1 MPLHSAT
8 ATMGRSTSLNNNIKK
23 ILMKKLLPALALT
36 LPFAASA
43 QTQVSIYGV
52 VDAFAGRTATASAPQ
67 AVTGL
72 TSGGMITSFYGFSG
86 TESLGG
92 GMKAQFQLEG
102 FFRGDTG
109 EAGRFPGEATFARNA
124 NVGLGGGFGLVRLGR
139 IGNPLF
145 VAAGQ
150 INPFGPSTRFSP
162 LINQVFTAA
171 GGNAT
176 LGDTGWSNSIQYA
189 SNPIYDTTFI
199 AQYSLGEQT
208 GAHNNNW
215 AAVAKYVGKE
225 LAVTAGAQNVRFGP
239 GLTAA
244 APAQRTYLAAA
255 SYDFKA
261 IKLFASYTEHETKVS
276 ERDAHSVHAG
286 FTVPS
291 LGGAGRWMVAW
302 SRLTEEAKA
311 VPEFHRDTAAI
322 GYDYNLS
329 SRTDIYAVL
338 MYDKI
343 SNAAKGNTYIGGI
356 RHRF

>member
-1 MPLHSAT
+1 
-8 ATMGRSTSLNNNIKK
+8 
-23 ILMKKLLPALALT
+23 MKKLLPVLVLT
-36 LPFAASA
+36 LPLAAAA
-43 QTQVSIYGV
+43 QTQVTIYGV
-52 VDAFAGRTATASAPQ
+52 VDAYAGRNATANAPA
-67 AVTGL
+67 AVTGIN
-72 TSGGMITSFYGFSG
+72 SGGMITSFYGFSG
-86 TESLGG
+86 TEALGG
-92 GMKAQFQLEG
+92 GLKAQFQLEG

-109 EAGRFPGEATFARNA
+109 EAGRFPGEAIFARNA
-124 NVGLGGGFGLVRLGR
+124 NVGLAGEFGLLRLGR

-162 LINQVFTAA
+162 LINQIFTAA

-189 SNPIYDTTFI
+189 ANPVHDTTFI

-225 LAVTAGAQNVRFGP
+225 LAVTLGAQNTRFGP
-239 GLTAA
+239 GLNAA

-255 SYDFKA
+255 SYDFKVV
-261 IKLFASYTEHETKVS
+261 KLFASYSDHEAKVS
-276 ERDAHSVHAG
+276 ERDAHSLHAG
-286 FTVPS
+286 FTVPTH
-291 LGGAGRWMVAW
+291 GGAGRWMVAW
-302 SRLTEEAKA
+302 SRLTEKAKV
-311 VPEFHRDTAAI
+311 VPEFHRDTAAA

-329 SRTDIYAVL
+329 PRTDLYAVL

-343 SNAAKGNTYIGGI
+343 SNAGKGNTYIAGI

>member
-1 MPLHSAT
+1 
-8 ATMGRSTSLNNNIKK
+8 
-23 ILMKKLLPALALT
+23 MKKLLPALVLT

-52 VDAFAGRTATASAPQ
+52 LDAFAGRNATASAPV
-67 AVTGL
+67 AVTAL
-72 TSGGMITSFYGFSG
+72 NSGGMITSYYGFSG
-86 TESLGG
+86 TEALGG
-92 GMKAQFQLEG
+92 GLKAQFQLEG

-109 EAGRFPGEATFARNA
+109 DAGRFPGEAMFARNA
-124 NVGLGGGFGLVRLGR
+124 NVGLAGEFGMVRLGR

-145 VAAGQ
+145 IAAGQ

-171 GGNAT
+171 GGNGT

-189 SNPIYDTTFI
+189 SNPINDTTFI
-199 AQYSLGEQT
+199 AHYSLGEQP

-225 LAVTAGAQNVRFGP
+225 LAVTLGAQNARFGP
-239 GLTAA
+239 GISAA
-244 APAQRTYLAAA
+244 APSQRTYMAAV
-255 SYDFKA
+255 SYDLKSV
-261 IKLFASYTEHETKVS
+261 KLFASYTDHETKVS
-276 ERDAHSVHAG
+276 LRDGHSVQAG

-291 LGGAGRWMVAW
+291 QGGAGRWMVAW
-302 SRLTEEAKA
+302 SRMTEDAKN
-311 VPEFHRDTAAI
+311 VPEFHRDTGSA

-329 SRTDIYAVL
+329 PRTDVYAVV

-343 SNAAKGNTYIGGI
+343 SNASKGNTYIAGI

>member
-1 MPLHSAT
+1 M
-8 ATMGRSTSLNNNIKK
+8 K
-23 ILMKKLLPALALT
+23 ILLPVVALT

-43 QTQVSIYGV
+43 QTQVNIYGV

-67 AVTGL
+67 SIYAVN
-72 TSGGMITSFYGFSG
+72 SGGMITSFYGFSG
-86 TESLGG
+86 TEALGG
-92 GMKAQFQLEG
+92 GLKAQFQLEG

-109 EAGRFPGEATFARNA
+109 EGGRVNGEAMFARNA
-124 NVGLGGGFGLVRLGR
+124 NVGLAGEFGMVRLGR

-145 VAAGQ
+145 IAAGQ

-162 LINQVFTAA
+162 LINQIFTIP

-189 SNPIYDTTFI
+189 SNPVHDTTFI
-199 AQYSLGEQT
+199 AQYSLGEQP

-225 LAVTAGAQNVRFGP
+225 LAVTLGAQDVRFGP
-239 GLTAA
+239 GLSPTV
-244 APAQRTYLAAA
+244 PRQRTYLAAV
-255 SYDFKA
+255 SYDFKLV
-261 IKLFASYTEHETKVS
+261 KLYASYSDHQAKVS
-276 ERDAHSVHAG
+276 ERDGHSVQAG
-286 FTVPS
+286 FTVPTH
-291 LGGAGRWMVAW
+291 GGAGRWMVSW
-302 SRLTEEAKA
+302 SRLTEKAKI
-311 VPEFHRDTAAI
+311 VPEFHRDTGAA

-329 SRTDIYAVL
+329 PRTDLYAVL

-343 SNAAKGNTYIGGI
+343 SNASKGNTYVAGL